1 MRILEYIPEPFT
13 NALSWSI
20 LHSLWQIIVI
30 AILWQIS
37 LLFARKAPAHVKQN
51 LSIFAMLTIPVVFLI
66 TFFKQYQIYSK
77 AQRIAF
83 LEFEGAGSQSFD
95 TMSSLFILPKE
106 SNIFSQF
113 MDTYTPLIFWIYISG
128 IIILSIYFLLL
139 YNKFLVLKTKNLSL
153 PPPEWNDTINRVRE
167 KSGIRKIVMV
177 RLSSGVNVPLV
188 AGFFKPIIL
197 FPLAISASL
206 TMQEVENILL
216 HEFYHIKCRDPY
228 INALQFAI
236 EIIFFYHPCT
246 WWISRNLRV
255 QREAK
260 VDEWVVNQT
269 NNPLNYAQTL
279 LNLEEKRQK
288 PLQPA
293 LSASS
298 SKNTLLTRIKN
309 IMHMKTRNFK
319 TGQKLAAIAV
329 IALAT
334 LSLAWIN
341 PPSFLAYN
349 QVKMPS
355 EIISQQLDE
364 TETTV
369 NNEIILADTLPSEPN
384 HIVLENGKT
393 VHWNELSEEDKAE
406 IREAMEEARIAIR
419 EAMEEVRAELNS
431 EEMQEEIRQA
441 REEIRQ
447 ALAEVKAEMNN
458 EEFRAEM
465 QQAREEIR
473 KAMLEMNKA
482 MEDEEFN
489 AEMEEVSK
497 ELQKV
502 FEELNS
508 TDWEEFGN
516 NLDIIL
522 EEVGK
527 SLEIVGPTL
536 NEVFENLDLE
546 ELLKEIENNLE
557 EIEEEQQ

>member
-13 NALSWSI
+13 NALAWSI
-20 LHSLWQIIVI
+20 LHSMWQILVI
-30 AILWQIS
+30 AILWQVS
-37 LLFARKAPAHVKQN
+37 LWFARKAPAHVKQN
-51 LSIFAMLTIPVVFLI
+51 LSIFAMLAIPVVFFI
-66 TFFKQYQIYSK
+66 TFLKQYQVYSK

-95 TMSSLFILPKE
+95 TMSSLFILPQE
-106 SNIFSQF
+106 SNMFSQF
-113 MDTYTPLIFWIYISG
+113 MDTYTPMIFWFYISG
-128 IIILSIYFLLL
+128 IVFLSVYFLLL
-139 YNKFLVLKTKNLSL
+139 YSRFLVLKTKNLSL
-153 PPPEWNDTINRVRE
+153 PPFDWNAAINRARK
-167 KSGIRKIVMV
+167 KSGIGEKVMV
-177 RLSSGVNVPLV
+177 RLSSGVTVPLV
-188 AGFFKPIIL
+188 AGFFKPIVL
-197 FPLAISASL
+197 LPLAISASL
-206 TMQEVENILL
+206 TIQEVENILL
-216 HEFYHIKCRDPY
+216 HEFYHIKCKDPY
-228 INALQFAI
+228 VNALQFAI
-236 EIIFFYHPCT
+236 EIFFFYHPCT
-246 WWISRNLRV
+246 WWISRNLRI

-260 VDEWVVNQT
+260 VDEWVVRQT

-319 TGQKLAAIAV
+319 PGQKLAAIAV

-349 QVKMPS
+349 QVKMPP
-355 EIISQQLDE
+355 ETISQQLDE
-364 TETTV
+364 AETTT
-369 NNEIILADTLPSEPN
+369 NNEIILADTLPSEPK

-393 VHWNELSEEDKAE
+393 VHWKELSEKDKAE

-431 EEMQEEIRQA
+431 EEMQEEMRQA

-447 ALAEVKAEMNN
+447 ALAEVRAEMNN

-465 QQAREEIR
+465 EQAREEIR
-473 KAMLEMNKA
+473 KALQDMNQK
-482 MEDEEFN
+482 MGDEQFKS
-489 AEMEEVSK
+489 EMEEVSK

-502 FEELNS
+502 FEELNNF
-508 TDWEEFGN
+508 DWSELEN
-516 NLDIIL
+516 NLGIIM

-527 SLEIVGPTL
+527 SLEIIGPTL
-536 NEVFENLDLE
+536 NEVFENLNLE
-546 ELLKEIENNLE
+546 ELLKEIEYELQKQE
-557 EIEEEQQ
+557 K